1 MRRSVHTTGAPS
13 VLRESPE
20 AAALLDFLDGTPSYR
35 YGPLTM
41 RTLENPAPIS
51 PRPHA
56 LFSLRA
62 LKRRFAVPALAALLA
77 TGAAGAITLA
87 PSTAA
92 AQSAPKIAV
101 VDVRRAVLETEEGLR
116 VQATLKKLF
125 DSRQVELE
133 NKQRA
138 LGQEKEDLDR
148 EAQAGKSSKEALQ
161 RKFEA
166 LQKRAVELQG
176 LTVDYQREMQRKEGE
191 LTTPILQRVMAIVRR
206 IAAQDGY
213 EMILEKSA
221 VPYFRGD
228 LEITDKTIQ
237 MYNSGQTGDVGAPG
251 APAGK
256 APAAPAASGQQG
268 STPKPAPAAGKP
280 PASAPAPAPK
290 KK

>member
-1 MRRSVHTTGAPS
+1 M
-13 VLRESPE
+13 
-20 AAALLDFLDGTPSYR
+20 
-35 YGPLTM
+35 
-41 RTLENPAPIS
+41 
-51 PRPHA
+51 
-56 LFSLRA
+56 
-62 LKRRFAVPALAALLA
+62 A
-77 TGAAGAITLA
+77 TAAAGAITLS

-92 AQSAPKIAV
+92 AQSAGKIAV

-133 NKQRA
+133 NKQRS

-148 EAQAGKSSKEALQ
+148 EAQGGKSSKETLQ
-161 RKFEA
+161 RKFET
-166 LQKRAVELQG
+166 LQKRAAELQG
-176 LTVDYQREMQRKEGE
+176 LTLDYQREMQRKEGE
-191 LTTPILQRVMAIVRR
+191 LTTPILQRVLAIVRR
-206 IAAQDGY
+206 IAATEGY

-237 MYNSGQTGDVGAPG
+237 MYNSGQTGDAG

-256 APAAPAASGQQG
+256 GPAGPAAPGQQG
-268 STPKPAPAAGKP
+268 SSVKPAAGKP
-280 PASAPAPAPK
+280 ATPAPAPAPK